1 VGSVYGDLLVI
12 TVDIERNLYG
22 RDIAGGGYLRKK
34 SVMDVRILLIKLTNI
49 ECYRVGHSG
58 PFPYYILVV

>member
-1 VGSVYGDLLVI
+1 MGSVHGDLLVI